1 MFLHSLDLGSCCLRA
16 PALMRQPAVE
26 QSAAALQCGFL
37 LCPTS
42 ASETLNFEG
51 KFCISSWS
59 VMDNNLH
66 CWNRPSVCPPAIV
79 LFCFRFLFLMV
90 EEEVGLEF
98 WKVSSVL
105 STLSGKE
112 VWYSEHLQNCF
123 RSVSLKYFLVV
134 DFCSSSSRNN
144 GSSPRGNQGIWKFC
158 GQAARGWALDRHWRL
173 KTLSQLIQMVC
184 RFIAVS
190 SPFGLVCNCQRRK
203 RAWSSSAHGKQASN

>member
-1 MFLHSLDLGSCCLRA
+1 MFLPSLDLGSCCLRA

-26 QSAAALQCGFL
+26 QSAAALQYGFYL

-51 KFCISSWS
+51 KFT
-59 VMDNNLH
+59 MDNNLQ
-66 CWNRPSVCPPAIV
+66 CWNRTSVRLPAIV
-79 LFCFRFLFLMV
+79 FCVCVCVCRFLFPM
-90 EEEVGLEF
+90 EEEEAGSEF
-98 WKVSSVL
+98 WKVSSDL

-134 DFCSSSSRNN
+134 DFRSTGSRNN
-144 GSSPRGNQGIWKFC
+144 GSSPCGTQGIWKFF

-173 KTLSQLIQMVC
+173 KTLSHLIQMVC
-184 RFIAVS
+184 RFIAITS
-190 SPFGLVCNCQRRK
+190 SFGLVCNC
-203 RAWSSSAHGKQASN
+203 